1 VSVSKPY
8 IVNKAWMAQAV
19 GVSLKTVDDWIR
31 RGAPVLKR
39 GTNGVSYEIDAA
51 AFLQWV
57 RAYRQGITI
66 GELRRQDMEFNRSLD
81 EY

>member
-1 VSVSKPY
+1 VSKPY

-19 GVSLKTVDDWIR
+19 GVSLKTVDDWVR

-39 GTNGVSYEIDAA
+39 GTNGVSYQIDAA

-66 GELRRQDMEFNRSLD
+66 AELRRRDLELD
-81 EY
+81 RRLRENYP